1 MRGYYLHIPF
11 CEKKCSYC
19 DFYSL
24 ETTQHIDAFVETLLR
39 EITMRADAPTSEP
52 VTSVFFGGGTPSLA
66 LS

>member
-24 ETTQHIDAFVETLLR
+24 ETTQHIDTFVETLLR
-39 EITMRADAPTSEP
+39 EQASLPAMLHLRYGYGREMRVPIP
-52 VTSVFFGGGTPSLA
+52 
-66 LS
+66 